1 MNRRAKIYIFL
12 VSVVGA
18 VLAAFSVARFANHI
32 LEAGLMHDAFELTCL
47 IFLCTIS
54 GALPIYMRSN
64 QALDVTIISILAVY
78 LTRGMDSAISILLI
92 SNVILYLYDI
102 ITKPKNAASLSGLV
116 KFIFNTCTIIIAITL
131 AAKLSELFPWQPG
144 MMAFP
149 IVLVPMFVFSMA
161 AFMINGLIMMS
172 MFWLNG
178 EITGR
183 DILNTMKGLLF
194 NVLAAMP
201 LGLLIAEM
209 LSLESGA
216 WIAMVMLFPLLLARY
231 AWQLYLDSKRQQ
243 DRLISAFISTME
255 AKDTYTQGHSER
267 VCEYAEMIA
276 REMGFSQK
284 KISTLRE
291 AAVLHDVG
299 KIGIEDYILRKPG
312 PLEPDERRKMQ
323 EHPTI
328 GVKIVEQVGL
338 APEVVQVIRQHHERP
353 DGTGYPHGLTADKI
367 SEGAKILGVA
377 DAFDAMTSD
386 RPYRTGMPKE
396 RAVEILLE
404 ECDKQFDPAAVQA
417 LLRALAKK
425 A

>member
-1 MNRRAKIYIFL
+1 
-12 VSVVGA
+12 
-18 VLAAFSVARFANHI
+18 
-32 LEAGLMHDAFELTCL
+32 
-47 IFLCTIS
+47 
-54 GALPIYMRSN
+54 
-64 QALDVTIISILAVY
+64 
-78 LTRGMDSAISILLI
+78 MDSAISILLI
-92 SNVILYLYDI
+92 SNILLYLYDI
-102 ITKPKNAASLSGLV
+102 VTKPKSAATPSGLV
-116 KFIFNTCTIIIAITL
+116 KFLFNTCTIIIAIAL
-131 AAKLSELFPWQPG
+131 SAKLSELFPWRPG
-144 MMAFP
+144 MMGFP
-149 IVLVPMFVFSMA
+149 IVLLPMFVFSMA

-178 EITGR
+178 EITAR

-209 LSLESGA
+209 LSLESGT
-216 WIAMVMLFPLLLARY
+216 WIAMIMLFPLLLARY

-243 DRLISAFISTME
+243 NRLISAFISTME

-276 REMGFSQK
+276 QEMGFNQK
-284 KISTLRE
+284 KIATLRE

-323 EHPTI
+323 EHPMI

-338 APEVVQVIRQHHERP
+338 APEVVEIIRQHHERP
-353 DGTGYPHGLTADKI
+353 DGTGYPQGLTADGI
-367 SEGAKILGVA
+367 SEGAKVLGVA

-386 RPYRTGMPKE
+386 RPYRMGMPRE
-396 RAVEILLE
+396 RAIEILLE
-404 ECDKQFDPAAVQA
+404 ECDRQFDPAAV
-417 LLRALAKK
+417 RALIRALEKK
-425 A
+425 T